1 MHTYTVFV
9 FALIVTAIVSFGFDA
24 MAGSKSHGGFET
36 LTASKKC
43 QKGYI
48 YSEAKKKCVR
58 KGGHRRPM
66 DKS

>member
-1 MHTYTVFV
+1 MHTHMVLV
-9 FALIVTAIVSFGFDA
+9 FALIVTAIVSFGFEA
-24 MAGSKSHGGFET
+24 MAVSKSHGGFET
-36 LTASKKC
+36 LAASKKC

-58 KGGHRRPM
+58 KGHRRPM

>member
-1 MHTYTVFV
+1 MRTYTLFV
-9 FALIVTAIVSFGFDA
+9 FALIVTAIVSFGFGA
-24 MAGSKSHGGFET
+24 IAGSESHGGFET
-36 LTASKKC
+36 LAASKKC

-58 KGGHRRPM
+58 KVHKRPM